1 METIFNQQIINIK
14 NNNIFSSIKENELD
28 AFWKNINFHDSYII
42 KIVDDIS
49 NEQNIE
55 NKNELLILSCYL
67 EVIIYSTK
75 IYLLEDPNFV
85 IQLHILNIISY
96 CIMYVLK
103 ISNIDNK
110 DIIKKLNLVETLNIK
125 SLADLDIRKPD
136 LYKKY
141 HREFIFNSIKIILSF
156 TKNNTNKAFYYLNKY
171 FDEKYLSV

>member
-85 IQLHILNIISY
+85 
-96 CIMYVLK
+96 
-103 ISNIDNK
+103 
-110 DIIKKLNLVETLNIK
+110 
-125 SLADLDIRKPD
+125 
-136 LYKKY
+136 
-141 HREFIFNSIKIILSF
+141 
-156 TKNNTNKAFYYLNKY
+156 
-171 FDEKYLSV
+171 